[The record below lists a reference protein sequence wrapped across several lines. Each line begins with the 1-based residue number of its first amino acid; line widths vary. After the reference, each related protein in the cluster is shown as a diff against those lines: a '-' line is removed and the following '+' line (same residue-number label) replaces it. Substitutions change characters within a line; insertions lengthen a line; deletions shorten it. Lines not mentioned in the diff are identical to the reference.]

1 MSEASKEFPIL
12 KIEMWHGFLLLGLAL
27 VLVPLRILEPWGLFL
42 GGLFMGLNLLL
53 LSFGIRWVLTPFSTH
68 GRVKAGVVLL
78 VLKLGMFLA
87 LLSFLF
93 WRIEVDAPSFAV
105 GVSCLL
111 AAIILERLWALTSRD
126 N

>member
-1 MSEASKEFPIL
+1 MSTAAQEFPIF
-12 KIEMWHGFLLLGLAL
+12 KIELWHGALLSGLAS
-27 VLVPLRILEPWGLFL
+27 VLVPLQILDPWGLFM

-53 LSFGIRWVLTPFSTH
+53 LSFGIRWALTPFSTQ

-78 VLKLGMFLA
+78 ILKLGMFLA
-87 LLSFLF
+87 LLSLLFL
-93 WRIEVDAPSFAV
+93 RVELDAPSFAV

-111 AAIILERLWALTSRD
+111 AAIILERLWALTSRG